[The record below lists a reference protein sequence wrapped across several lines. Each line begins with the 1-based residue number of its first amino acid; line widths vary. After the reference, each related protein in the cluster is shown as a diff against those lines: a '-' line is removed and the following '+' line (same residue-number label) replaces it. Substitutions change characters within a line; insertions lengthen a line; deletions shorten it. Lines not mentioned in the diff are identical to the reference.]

1 MPKINLRKDESLD
14 KALMKFK
21 RKVRKEGLIDE
32 MRKREFYEKP
42 SQKRRKDLERARRR
56 EQRRCQCGT
65 DRITAEE

>member
-56 EQRRCQCGT
+56 EQRRRSMR
-65 DRITAEE
+65 DR